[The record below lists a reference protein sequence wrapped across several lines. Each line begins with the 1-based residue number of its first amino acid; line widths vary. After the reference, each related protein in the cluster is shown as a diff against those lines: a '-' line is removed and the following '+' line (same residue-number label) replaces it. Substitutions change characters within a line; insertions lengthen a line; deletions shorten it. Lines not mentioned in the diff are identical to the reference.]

1 MTNLS
6 ASGGEAGKEVAPA
19 RLPGA
24 GSADEVLDRHQEK
37 LDLYWR
43 NIINSRN
50 EPGELATWVKCI
62 FLEGYKVGR
71 ADGG

>member
-1 MTNLS
+1 MTNRP
-6 ASGGEAGKEVAPA
+6 ARGGNADQPVAPA
-19 RLPGA
+19 RLPDVGA
-24 GSADEVLDRHQEK
+24 ADEVLCRHQEK